1 MHLISILI
9 MIMPIIFSNETDSAF
24 IFYYQSS
31 NNGAKIKNVNISN
44 LQNAAHCETKDNSTA
59 YDINLFSSEDKS
71 NLNQRYQPKVLKQ
84 DLEVM
89 IRNNLVDD
97 EMSHHDD
104 KDKDTDSDSVHKLK
118 VNLTK
123 N

>member
-1 MHLISILI
+1 M
-9 MIMPIIFSNETDSAF
+9 
-24 IFYYQSS
+24 
-31 NNGAKIKNVNISN
+31 
-44 LQNAAHCETKDNSTA
+44 
-59 YDINLFSSEDKS
+59 NLFSSEDKS